1 MYTNLNLNATF
12 RIGLTTKL
20 DIDKV
25 VLTYRVI
32 WKYILKSVKPRSNLL
47 LKFMKNFA
55 IVHLPIKSTLS
66 FTYKCHQKLDQN
78 KTGN

>member
-1 MYTNLNLNATF
+1 MYTNLNLKATF

-32 WKYILKSVKPRSNLL
+32 WKYILKWVKPMSNLL
-47 LKFMKNFA
+47 FMKNFA

>member
-1 MYTNLNLNATF
+1 MYTHLNLKATF

-32 WKYILKSVKPRSNLL
+32 WKYVHTKVSKTQVKLTFEIYEKLCNCASPNQVYFIIYLQVSPKTRS
-47 LKFMKNFA
+47 K
-55 IVHLPIKSTLS
+55 
-66 FTYKCHQKLDQN
+66 
-78 KTGN
+78 